1 MYKIKEY
8 EDKYNKNVNDF
19 VITILVDEYGF
30 EQFREG
36 IKKLNNR
43 DYITNRGKIWIA
55 IDDNDNVVGTIA
67 VRKHNDTEA
76 ELNKFYVRK
85 DYRGKG
91 LSKELYGKVMETIK
105 EVNCNRIFLGTYDK
119 LNTAV
124 NFYLRRGFTQIDEVE
139 EKEEGARYFELYI

>member
-19 VITILVDEYGF
+19 VISILVDEYGF

-55 IDDNDNVVGTIA
+55 IADNDNVVGTIA
-67 VRKHNDTEA
+67 VRKHNDKEA

-85 DYRGKG
+85 DYRGTG
-91 LSKELYGKVMETIK
+91 LSKELYNKVMDATK
-105 EVNCNRIFLGTYDK
+105 QKDFNRIFLGTYDK
-119 LNTAV
+119 LETAI
-124 NFYLRRGFTQIDEVE
+124 NFYLKRGFAQMEDLYN
-139 EKEEGARYFELYI
+139 EEGARYFELYI